1 MIETLARTEQ
11 SSKILASSNT
21 KIERAK
27 LLFNEHVDMDVIAGQ
42 LSHPKRDGK
51 TPKMFLHGVYE
62 ECRRDRKRIVLPE
75 AFDPRVLRAAAE
87 VTNKGGYD
95 VWNMKYDALV
105 ACRSP
110 PVACCLSRV
119 SLTGAS
125 RFPRSP
131 GLADVLLLGNK
142 DQVRADAARFNA
154 DISKCEILDY
164 RDEAALIDEFAAI
177 WTEERKAKGATYE
190 QSVDLM
196 ADRNVFGTMLCKTG
210 RVDGMVS
217 GAACTTVRGTGRR

>member
-1 MIETLARTEQ
+1 MFSSFEHLFPVYGTPLPVDKVIQTLARTEQ

-95 VWNMKYDALV
+95 VWNMKYEALV
-105 ACRSP
+105 DRRSS
-110 PVACCLSRV
+110 PVARRASLSLALLSSFSRPRRRPAPRQQRP
-119 SLTGAS
+119 GA
-125 RFPRSP
+125 
-131 GLADVLLLGNK
+131 G
-142 DQVRADAARFNA
+142 
-154 DISKCEILDY
+154 
-164 RDEAALIDEFAAI
+164 
-177 WTEERKAKGATYE
+177 
-190 QSVDLM
+190 
-196 ADRNVFGTMLCKTG
+196 G
-210 RVDGMVS
+210 RGEVQ
-217 GAACTTVRGTGRR
+217 RRH

>member
-1 MIETLARTEQ
+1 MFSSFEHLFPVYGTPLPVDKVIQTLARTEQ

-62 ECRRDRKRIVLPE
+62 ECRRDRMRIVLPE

-95 VWNMKYDALV
+95 VWNMKYEV
-105 ACRSP
+105 
-110 PVACCLSRV
+110 
-119 SLTGAS
+119 
-125 RFPRSP
+125 
-131 GLADVLLLGNK
+131 
-142 DQVRADAARFNA
+142 
-154 DISKCEILDY
+154 
-164 RDEAALIDEFAAI
+164 
-177 WTEERKAKGATYE
+177 
-190 QSVDLM
+190 
-196 ADRNVFGTMLCKTG
+196 
-210 RVDGMVS
+210 
-217 GAACTTVRGTGRR
+217 